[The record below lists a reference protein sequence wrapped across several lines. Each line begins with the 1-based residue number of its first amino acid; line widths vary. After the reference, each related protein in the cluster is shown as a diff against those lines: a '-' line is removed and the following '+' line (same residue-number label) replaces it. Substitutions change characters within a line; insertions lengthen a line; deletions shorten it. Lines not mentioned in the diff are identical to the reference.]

1 MGQRRVEILIFDC
14 CLWRLLSKT
23 LCSYGNHMYRDGAR
37 VSSLIE
43 ILGVLAGVGRG
54 RHDFQYAE
62 NRNL

>member
-1 MGQRRVEILIFDC
+1 
-14 CLWRLLSKT
+14 
-23 LCSYGNHMYRDGAR
+23 MYRDGAG

-43 ILGVLAGVGRG
+43 ILGVPAGVGRG